1 MRRSLLL
8 LQYYDNNKRLGAE
21 LLKRRKKNF
30 FFFPLSR
37 IKLWTRKDW
46 HKKRCHTHRGR
57 ERETW
62 RAYLYIMGQSI
73 IKTELSRK
81 QSNSRYGQA
90 SNRWKQWF
98 SLRASRVRSVFPK
111 QMQSRQPENLDVIVF
126 QDSSDYIWAPNSL
139 ESPFL
144 LVPFTL
150 RHSYSPNIEDKKN
163 GREKRFFNQISLSLS
178 LYTLHP
184 TKLRGSSF
192 ELLLFFVISFIAFR
206 LLAAADCPA
215 LFSTPSSSVVIL
227 SRPVRPPPPYI
238 SSVRYQREFFF

>member
-1 MRRSLLL
+1 MLL

-98 SLRASRVRSVFPK
+98 SLRASRVRSVFPEANAITTARESRCHRFPRLVRLYLGA
-111 QMQSRQPENLDVIVF
+111 QLSRVSFSPRSIHAPAFLQSKHRRQE
-126 QDSSDYIWAPNSL
+126 
-139 ESPFL
+139 ER
-144 LVPFTL
+144 T
-150 RHSYSPNIEDKKN
+150 
-163 GREKRFFNQISLSLS
+163 REKVF
-178 LYTLHP
+178 
-184 TKLRGSSF
+184 
-192 ELLLFFVISFIAFR
+192 
-206 LLAAADCPA
+206 
-215 LFSTPSSSVVIL
+215 
-227 SRPVRPPPPYI
+227 
-238 SSVRYQREFFF
+238 